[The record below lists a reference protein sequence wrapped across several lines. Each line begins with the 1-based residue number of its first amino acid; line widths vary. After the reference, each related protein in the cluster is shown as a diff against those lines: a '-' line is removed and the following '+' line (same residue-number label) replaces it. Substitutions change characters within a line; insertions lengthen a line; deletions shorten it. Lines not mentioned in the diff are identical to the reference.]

1 MAEQKEK
8 FLLEDYFRIIL
19 EKKKPIII
27 ASSIAAVIGI
37 ILFFFVIDPV
47 FLSYGTIKS
56 ASAGSSL
63 SGLLGSS
70 AIPDIGDLSEIA
82 GSTSTSKELALYENI
97 IISRRSL
104 ENLITKFGMME
115 ENDYRFMQDAV
126 KDFRENILS
135 IKKDKVAG
143 TMEIGVYNKNP
154 EKAKE
159 MAEFLIDELN
169 KINIEMNVQSAK
181 DNRAFIEE
189 RYELVKND
197 LKQIEDSL
205 IDFQN
210 RFGIAPDIQVQAAV
224 KADIE
229 LEAQL
234 KAEEVKLELLTKV
247 FSSDEPEVLAQK
259 EKINLLSK
267 QLEESRTKSFEES
280 KLNTL
285 GSPQI
290 IMNFLRLKRN
300 VEVQNK
306 IMTTLIPL
314 LEKAKIDENR
324 ETPTIIVLDKPFVP
338 ERKAKPKRITGVLIL
353 AFVTFTFASLFF
365 ILRQKLSV
373 FVARLKSFS

>member
-104 ENLITKFGMME
+104 EDLITKFGMME

>member
-1 MAEQKEK
+1 MADQKEK
-8 FLLEDYFRIIL
+8 FLLEDYVRIIL
-19 EKKKPIII
+19 GKKKPIII
-27 ASSIAAVIGI
+27 TSSIAALIGI
-37 ILFFFVIDPV
+37 VLFFFVIDPV

-56 ASAGSSL
+56 ASSGSSL
-63 SGLLGSS
+63 AGLIGSS

-104 ENLITKFGMME
+104 ENLIVKFDMME
-115 ENDYRFMQDAV
+115 ENNYRFMQDAV

-143 TMEIGVYNKNP
+143 TMEIGVYNKSP

-159 MAEFLIDELN
+159 MADFLIDELN
-169 KINIEMNVQSAK
+169 KINIEMNVQSAR
-181 DNRAFIEE
+181 DNRVFIEE
-189 RYELVKND
+189 RYELVKAD

-205 IDFQN
+205 IDYQN
-210 RFGIAPDIQVQAAV
+210 RFGIAPEIQVQAAV

-229 LEAQL
+229 LEAQV
-234 KAEEVKLELLTKV
+234 KAEEVKLELLSKIL
-247 FSSDEPEVLAQK
+247 SPEESEVLTQK
-259 EKINLLSK
+259 EKINLLRK
-267 QLEESRTKSFEES
+267 QLEESRTSSFEEN
-280 KLNTL
+280 KLNTF

-324 ETPTIIVLDKPFVP
+324 ETPTIVVLDKPFVP

-353 AFVTFTFASLFF
+353 AFVAFTFASLFF

-373 FVARLKSFS
+373 FLARLKSIS